1 MNNLET
7 LCIQGGYEPKNGE
20 ARTVPIYQ
28 TTTYYYEKPS
38 DMADL
43 FDLKTSGYFYSR
55 IGNPTCAALEDKMAS
70 MEGGSGALATAS
82 GQSASFIAMFN
93 VCSAG
98 DHIISQS
105 TIYGGTYNLLAVT
118 LKKMG
123 IECSFITPEAT
134 AEEIDALVR
143 PNTKVI
149 FGETFANPAMTVLDF
164 DKLSSIAK
172 KHNILFMVDNTLATS
187 VVTKPKD
194 FGANVVIYSTT
205 KYTEGHA
212 GTIGG
217 MIVDC
222 GNFTFD
228 EKRYPE
234 YCTPDESY
242 HGLVYNTLGA
252 AAYITKARVQLM
264 RDFGCYMSAQTAH
277 LTNLGMETLSLR
289 MEKHSQNGLAVAKF
303 LDAHD
308 GVEWVKYPHLET
320 DADYA
325 LGKKY
330 MKMGSGVVVF
340 GIKGGK
346 EVAEQFILNLKLI
359 KQVTHVADIRS
370 CVLHPAS
377 TTHRQ
382 LSPEA
387 LVECGISEN
396 LIRLSIGCEATEDII
411 ADIQNALANI

>member
-1 MNNLET
+1 MNNFET
-7 LCIQGGYEPKNGE
+7 ICIQGGYEPKNGE
-20 ARTVPIYQ
+20 SRTVPIYA
-28 TTTYYYEKPS
+28 TTTYYYEKPA

-43 FDLKTSGYFYSR
+43 FDLKTSGFFYSR
-55 IGNPTCAALEDKMAS
+55 IGNPTCDALEQKMA
-70 MEGGSGALATAS
+70 MLEGGSGALATSS
-82 GQSASFIAMFN
+82 GQSATLLAVLN

-118 LKKMG
+118 FKKMG
-123 IECSFITPEAT
+123 IECSFVQPTAT

-143 PNTKVI
+143 PNTKII
-149 FGETFANPAMTVLDF
+149 FGETFANPAMDILDF
-164 DKLSSIAK
+164 DKLASIAK
-172 KHNILFMVDNTLATS
+172 KHNILFMVDNTLSTTAI
-187 VVTKPKD
+187 TKPKE
-194 FGANVVIYSTT
+194 FGANIVIYSTT

-228 EKRYPE
+228 MERYPE
-234 YCTPDESY
+234 FCVPDESY
-242 HGLVYNTLGA
+242 HGLIYNTLGG

-264 RDFGCYMSAQTAH
+264 RDFGCYMSADTAH
-277 LTNLGMETLSLR
+277 KTLTGLETLSMR
-289 MEKHSQNGLAVAKF
+289 MEKHSQNALAVAKM
-303 LDAHD
+303 LEGHD
-308 GVEWVKYPHLET
+308 KVEWVRYPHLPSFK
-320 DADYA
+320 DYE

-340 GIKGGK
+340 GIKGGRDM
-346 EVAEQFILNLKLI
+346 AEQFILNLNLI

-387 LVECGISEN
+387 LIECGISEN
-396 LIRLSIGCEATEDII
+396 NIRLSIGCENTEDILD
-411 ADIQNALANI
+411 DITNALANI

>member
-1 MNNLET
+1 MKNLET
-7 LCIQGGYEPKNGE
+7 LCIQAGYEPKNGE
-20 ARTVPIYQ
+20 ARTLPIYA

-55 IGNPTCAALEDKMAS
+55 IGNPTCDALEQKMA
-70 MEGGSGALATAS
+70 MLDGGSGALATSS
-82 GQSASFIAMFN
+82 GQAATFLAIFN

-105 TIYGGTYNLLAVT
+105 TIYGGTYNLLGVT

-123 IECSFITPEAT
+123 IDCTFVLPTAT
-134 AEEIDALVR
+134 AEEIESHIR
-143 PNTKVI
+143 PTTKII
-149 FGETFANPAMTVLDF
+149 FGETFANPSMDILDF
-164 DKLSSIAK
+164 DKLAGVAK

-187 VVTKPKD
+187 AITKPKE
-194 FGANVVIYSTT
+194 FGANVVVYSTT

-222 GNFTFD
+222 GNFNFD
-228 EKRYPE
+228 SERYQE
-234 YCTPDESY
+234 FNVPDESY
-242 HGLVYNTLGA
+242 HGLVYNSLGA
-252 AAYITKARVQLM
+252 VAYITKARVQLM
-264 RDFGCYMSAQTAH
+264 RDFGIYMAPQVAH
-277 LTNLGMETLSLR
+277 TTNAGLETLAMR
-289 MEKHSQNGLAVAKF
+289 MEKHSENGLAVAKF
-303 LDAHD
+303 LDAHE
-308 GVEWVKYPHLET
+308 GVEWVKYPHLESS
-320 DADYA
+320 ADYA

-340 GIKGGK
+340 GIKGNK
-346 EVAEQFILNLKLI
+346 SQAEQFILNLKLI

-387 LVECGISEN
+387 LIECGISEN
-396 LIRLSIGCEATEDII
+396 LIRLSIGCENTEDII
-411 ADIQNALANI
+411 ADIQNALASI

>member
-7 LCIQGGYEPKNGE
+7 LCIQAGYEPKNGE
-20 ARTVPIYQ
+20 ARTVPVYA

-55 IGNPTCAALEDKMAS
+55 IGNPTCDALEKKMTAL
-70 MEGGSGALATAS
+70 EGGSGALATSS
-82 GQSASFIAMFN
+82 GQAATFLAMFN

-105 TIYGGTYNLLAVT
+105 TIYGGTYNLFAVT
-118 LKKMG
+118 FKKMG
-123 IECSFITPEAT
+123 IDCTFIAPTAT
-134 AEEIDALVR
+134 AEEIESKIR

-149 FGETFANPAMTVLDF
+149 FGETFANPSMDILDF
-164 DKLSSIAK
+164 DKLAGVAK
-172 KHNILFMVDNTLATS
+172 KHNILFMVDNTLSTTAI
-187 VVTKPKD
+187 TKPKE
-194 FGANVVIYSTT
+194 FGANVVVYSTT

-228 EKRYPE
+228 EKRYSE
-234 YCTPDESY
+234 FCVPDESY
-242 HGLVYNTLGA
+242 HGLVYNTLGG

-264 RDFGCYMSAQTAH
+264 RDFGIYMSPQIAAI
-277 LTNLGMETLSLR
+277 TNTGLETLSMR
-289 MEKHSQNGLAVAKF
+289 MEKHSQNGLAVAQF
-303 LDAHD
+303 LDSNEN
-308 GVEWVKYPHLET
+308 VEWVKYPHLESSS
-320 DADYA
+320 DYA

-346 EVAEQFILNLKLI
+346 AEAEQFILNLKLI

-382 LSPEA
+382 LSSEA

-396 LIRLSIGCEATEDII
+396 LIRLSIGCESSEDII
-411 ADIQNALANI
+411 ADIKSALENV